1 MKINKVAC
9 IWFSPTH
16 GSERV
21 ARAVA
26 EGLAEGAACTMETLD
41 ATCAPLPARSFGA
54 DVAAVVAVPVYG
66 DAAAPI
72 ALERLAALRAERAPA
87 LAVVT
92 YGNRS
97 FGHAA
102 HDLAR
107 ALAAQGFDVVGAG
120 AFVGEHSYSSPATP
134 IAPGRPDAADLAQA
148 RSWGDNEEEKN
159 LFEHDA
165 TTLVT
170 IWGGD
175 GDPLIF
181 DYSWREW
188 AGLIGGYY
196 LPRWEKFYAMLQH
209 CLDTDT
215 PYREDGLK
223 LTHGREA
230 FRANDFYNGLGDWEL
245 QYTQTYG
252 KARTLIT
259 EGDEVE
265 TASRLYRK
273 YLQLAGEY
281 YGEETGA
288 DKLVE
293 TYNFENLG
301 EKR

>member
-16 GSERV
+16 GSRRV

-26 EGLAEGAACTMETLD
+26 EGLAHRAACAVETLD
-41 ATCAPLPARSFGA
+41 ATRTALPARSFGA
-54 DVAAVVAVPVYG
+54 GVAAVVAVPVYG

-148 RSWGDNEEEKN
+148 RSWGDAAARRLLEGRAAAV
-159 LFEHDA
+159 DA
-165 TTLVT
+165 TRLPHPADAPEALQGFAAFVGDYARRQKEHPVRIAATADADRCTGCGACAEACPVGAIPAGEPASTLAESCIKCAACVKVC
-170 IWGGD
+170 
-175 GDPLIF
+175 P
-181 DYSWREW
+181 
-188 AGLIGGYY
+188 AGA
-196 LPRWEKFYAMLQH
+196 RR
-209 CLDTDT
+209 LDT
-215 PYREDGLK
+215 PFAPVL
-223 LTHGREA
+223 
-230 FRANDFYNGLGDWEL
+230 
-245 QYTQTYG
+245 
-252 KARTLIT
+252 ARFF
-259 EGDEVE
+259 
-265 TASRLYRK
+265 SRPKPNVMLPAP
-273 YLQLAGEY
+273 AG
-281 YGEETGA
+281 A
-288 DKLVE
+288 AP
-293 TYNFENLG
+293 FEPF
-301 EKR
+301 EK